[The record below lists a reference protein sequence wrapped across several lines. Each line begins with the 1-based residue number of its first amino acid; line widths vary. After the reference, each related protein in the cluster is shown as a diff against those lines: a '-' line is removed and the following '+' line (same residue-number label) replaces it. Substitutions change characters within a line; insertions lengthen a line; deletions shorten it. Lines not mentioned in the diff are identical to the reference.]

1 MKVVH
6 TKKTK
11 KDQPVNILFYGD
23 FNCTTGFGNVST
35 KLIENWSKNKNFN
48 ITILAIND
56 LTEKPYNYK
65 ENVMVIPCLA
75 VDVDEAFMPF
85 AALRVTKDY
94 ASVYG

>member
-23 FNCTTGFGNVST
+23 FNCTTGFGNVSK
-35 KLIENWSKNKNFN
+35 KLIDNWSKNKNFN

-56 LTEKPYNYK
+56 LTEKLYNYK
-65 ENVMVIPCLA
+65 ENVVVIPCLS
-75 VDVDEAFMPF
+75 VDEKKMATP
-85 AALRVTKDY
+85 D
-94 ASVYG
+94 